1 NHHIGKQKTQRAD
14 EVKRLI
20 DPAVMI
26 VAMIVPALDP
36 QSLEKTAHLS
46 PHREVICSAYGDS
59 VNPL

>member
-1 NHHIGKQKTQRAD
+1 
-14 EVKRLI
+14 VKRLI